1 MKTVIVWVEYTSSN
15 EPSLSTYEYATY
27 GKGSTDY
34 PTVKDFLDA
43 LKALGRTSGY
53 HLEIKNVVIG

>member
-1 MKTVIVWVEYTSSN
+1 MKTVIAWVEYTASDKTSV
-15 EPSLSTYEYATY
+15 STYEYATY

-43 LKALGRTSGY
+43 LKALGRKTGY
-53 HLEIKNVVIG
+53 RLEIKNVVVG